1 MKRRGRPKKNIS
13 IEPILEKQDT
23 IEVEANII
31 PEVKPTNESHH
42 DQILHQLQEHGR
54 LKKSPGRPRKEPT
67 FMKNG
72 VITDKQIFQYVKK
85 ESIPA
90 QELER
95 FLRMC
100 DLLIE
105 SLNPKTL
112 SETDIEE
119 IALYYRDRIYMDRI
133 YETFAAAEASDM
145 NMVKQLE
152 SFNKALEKKKENL
165 GSRFIDKGKKRD
177 DLLKGKTLV
186 DLLSEYEESPEK
198 FDKLVREQNTKTEES
213 KKQFTN
219 PLEYMERHIT
229 SNKR

>member
-1 MKRRGRPKKNIS
+1 VSRGRPPKKIETEVEVKKEETPNITGNESQHDQILQQLQEKGQVKRARGRPK
-13 IEPILEKQDT
+13 
-23 IEVEANII
+23 
-31 PEVKPTNESHH
+31 
-42 DQILHQLQEHGR
+42 
-54 LKKSPGRPRKEPT
+54 KEPT

-72 VITDKQIFQYVKK
+72 IVTDQQIFQYVKK

-90 QELER
+90 AELQR
-95 FLRMC
+95 FLTMC

-152 SFNKALEKKKENL
+152 SFNKSLEKKKENL
-165 GSRFIDKGKKRD
+165 GSRFIDKGKKRE

-186 DLLSEYEESPEK
+186 DLLSEYEETPEK
-198 FDKLVREQNTKTEES
+198 FDKLIKEHNAKIEES

-219 PLEYMERHIT
+219 PLDYMERHII
-229 SNKR
+229 SGKS